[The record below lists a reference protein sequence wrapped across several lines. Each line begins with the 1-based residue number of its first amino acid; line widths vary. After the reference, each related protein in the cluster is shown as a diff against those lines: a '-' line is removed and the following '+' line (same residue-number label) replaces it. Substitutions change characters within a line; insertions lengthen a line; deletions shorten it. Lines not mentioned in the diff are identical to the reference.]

1 MPIILKG
8 ILDPADA
15 RLAAEHAIDG
25 IVGSNHGGRQVD
37 GEIGA
42 LDALP
47 GIVEA
52 VGDRVTVLFDSGVRS
67 GADVYKA
74 LALGA
79 RAVLLARP
87 FIAGAAPH
95 MYPGDCIGQADSPI
109 CTSAHGSDRLM
120 SSG

>member
-1 MPIILKG
+1 MN
-8 ILDPADA
+8 
-15 RLAAEHAIDG
+15 G
-25 IVGSNHGGRQVD
+25 IVVSNHGGRQVD
-37 GEIGA
+37 GEVGA

-52 VGDRVTVLFDSGVRS
+52 MGDRVTVLFDSGVRS

-87 FIAGAAPH
+87 FTYGLAVDGAAGVAAVLSYIVAELDITMALTGARNVGEIEPLA
-95 MYPGDCIGQADSPI
+95 PAP
-109 CTSAHGSDRLM
+109 
-120 SSG
+120 